1 VRDVVVGNI
10 QRIWVF
16 SIKKK
21 VTKILSIQG
30 YIVDHDWYVL
40 NQALLYKHRV
50 MLNKGKG
57 I

>member
-1 VRDVVVGNI
+1 MRDVVVGNI